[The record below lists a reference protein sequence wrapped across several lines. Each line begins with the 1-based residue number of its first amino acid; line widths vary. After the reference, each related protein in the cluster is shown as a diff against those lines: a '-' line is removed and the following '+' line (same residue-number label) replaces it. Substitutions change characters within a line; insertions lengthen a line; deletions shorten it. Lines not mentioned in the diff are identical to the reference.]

1 MDLPMISPG
10 WDVAD
15 AGLQQAV
22 DVFWAQVLWWGT
34 LSLVL
39 VVSGLALLAVVSV
52 MRVVRRRFWCPVTQR
67 DVEVAFVECG
77 IPGFHRAV
85 AVQSCSVFDPPTD
98 VRCERGCLDPGC
110 RVCAPMAPLLQG
122 RNP

>member
-15 AGLQQAV
+15 AGLQQGV

-52 MRVVRRRFWCPVTQR
+52 MRVVPRRFWCPLAQR

-77 IPGFHRAV
+77 IPGYQRAV

-110 RVCAPMAPLLQG
+110 RVGAPMAPLLQG